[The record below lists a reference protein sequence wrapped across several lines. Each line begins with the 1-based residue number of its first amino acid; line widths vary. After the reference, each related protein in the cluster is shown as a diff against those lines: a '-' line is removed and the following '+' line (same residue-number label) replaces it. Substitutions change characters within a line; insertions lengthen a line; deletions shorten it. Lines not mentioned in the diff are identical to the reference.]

1 MYIQWYGIYL
11 IVSLAVIIILN
22 WKNKRNIA
30 LKMIV
35 VTFLPVVGWVLPMVW
50 SRIRSEDSSKEFN
63 DYIERQQEEHK
74 VRRIGIYNEVEKYKE
89 LNVIPIEDAL
99 VVSEHQER
107 RQVMIDVLKQDT
119 INYIEILQRA
129 VSNEDTETSHYA
141 VSAIVELKRK
151 LQISMQELTVKYEND
166 QSNLHVVIAYVEVLR
181 EFMNSGFLD
190 HRTLRKYQF
199 TYLSVLNRLIVLA
212 YETKWAYIAKVNMEI
227 KLELYGDAEKT
238 AQLFIEN
245 FPDNEDAYLSLLK
258 VYFVTRS
265 KQKLHLTLDKLKNSP
280 VRLSNQALTTVR
292 FWSEGA

>member
-22 WKNKRNIA
+22 WMNKRNIA

-50 SRIRSEDSSKEFN
+50 SRIRSEDSSKEFT

>member
-1 MYIQWYGIYL
+1 MYLQWFGIYL
-11 IVSLAVIIILN
+11 IVSWIAIIILN

-30 LKMIV
+30 MKIII
-35 VTFLPVVGWVLPMVW
+35 VTFLPVVGWIFPMVW
-50 SRIRSEDSSKEFN
+50 SRIRLEDSSKEFTE
-63 DYIERQQEEHK
+63 YIERQQEEHK
-74 VRRIGIYNEVEKYKE
+74 VRRIGIYNEIEKNKE

-141 VSAIVELKRK
+141 VSAIMELKRK

-190 HRTLRKYQF
+190 LRTLRKYQF

-212 YETKWAYIAKVNMEI
+212 EETEWAYIAKVNMEI
-227 KLELYGDAEKT
+227 KLELYGDAEKS

-245 FPDNEDAYLSLLK
+245 SPHNEDAYLALLK

-265 KQKLHLTLDKLKNSP
+265 KQKLHFTLDKLKNSP